1 MSGLRS
7 SGERSAIEN
16 EWLRSMVDAVDDPV
30 VVTDAGNDII
40 MQNRRAETVFRVNAG
55 DSEGKRHAIALN
67 NVLFTAFLSAWNLES
82 GADRSESELTL
93 VDPIEGTELYFEVL
107 SYPVTHY
114 RLGGARGVVS
124 VLRNVTDLRRA
135 SEQLSENV
143 QRLQSADEE
152 IRLER
157 DRLEFILR
165 SVPFPLLVTDEGD
178 EIVRTNA
185 EALRL
190 FRATPTGT
198 PPAGGA
204 DAPEGDADALMG
216 GAEARRQQITLGND
230 ARLSSFLAQ
239 LRLEPGQVKRG
250 ELALLDPDSGE
261 PLTMWAT
268 ATEVRDDLGAI
279 AGVVTLLQDLAPIRE
294 LERRRVQE
302 ALFESEKL
310 AATGR
315 LAASIAHE
323 INNPLEAIKNALYLL
338 VNRIPKSDPNYRFL
352 DIARQETERVSR
364 VLRQLLGF
372 YRPDTSLEATDLNG
386 LILEAVG
393 LLEPDLHRRGVRVQT
408 RLGRD
413 LPLIRASADQLKQV
427 LLNLLINAQ
436 QAMPQGGAV
445 GVATE
450 HGAARGAEGAAPG
463 RQTRCASSSRTA
475 ARGSPRRTSPTSSSP
490 SSPPS
495 SRKAP
500 AWGCGSRPGSCSATA
515 VASSSAAVPAGGRPS
530 PSSCRWVA
538 LRPASRPSPRPSPP
552 ARGPLPPGQP
562 DQRAR
567 PGARE

>member
-1 MSGLRS
+1 MSELLRKLRS

-16 EWLRSMVDAVDDPV
+16 EWLRSMVDAVADPV

-40 MQNRRAETVFRVNAG
+40 IQNRRAETVFRVNAG
-55 DSEGKRHAIALN
+55 DSEGRRHAIALN
-67 NVLFTAFLSAWNLES
+67 TVLFTAFLSAWNLES

-93 VDPIEGTELYFEVL
+93 VDPIEGTELYFEVH

-135 SEQLSENV
+135 AEQLSENV

-157 DRLEFILR
+157 DRLESILR

-185 EALRL
+185 GALRL
-190 FRATPTGT
+190 FRATPTSA
-198 PPAGGA
+198 PA
-204 DAPEGDADALMG
+204 GDADAPAG
-216 GAEARRQQITLGND
+216 DAEARRQQITLGND

-268 ATEVRDDLGAI
+268 ATEVRDELGAI

-352 DIARQETERVSR
+352 EVARQETERVSR

-386 LILEAVG
+386 LIREAVG

-445 GVATE
+445 GVAT
-450 HGAARGAEGAAPG
+450 GCGPARGAGGAASGPADTVRVVVQDSGAGIAEEDLPHIFEPFFSTKQQKGTGLGLWVSSGIVQRHGG
-463 RQTRCASSSRTA
+463 RLLVR
-475 ARGSPRRTSPTSSSP
+475 
-490 SSPPS
+490 
-495 SRKAP
+495 
-500 AWGCGSRPGSCSATA
+500 SRPGRGTTFTIILP
-515 VASSSAAVPAGGRPS
+515 VGGP
-530 PSSCRWVA
+530 
-538 LRPASRPSPRPSPP
+538 
-552 ARGPLPPGQP
+552 PPGQP
-562 DQRAR
+562 DQV
-567 PGARE
+567 ARESGADARG